1 MSSLFSF
8 FSKNKV
14 LSSPLTWDMHDHLL
28 FGLDDGSESLTKSVE
43 MAKKYV
49 DLGYTHITCTP
60 HIISNFYPN
69 TSPLI
74 AEKAELL
81 QAELNKLSIP
91 LTLDFAAEYFIDDS
105 FVKKL
110 KDKEPL
116 LSFAGNHV
124 LVETGF
130 LNMPR
135 NLHDIFFEMF
145 ANGYTPVFA
154 HPDRYVYFHTNFDLA
169 EQVFQTGAKFQLNL
183 LSFIGY
189 YSAISKKF
197 VEWLLEKQFYHF
209 LGTDAH
215 NMKHLELIPQIW
227 QSKAFS
233 KIHWDRVENIKKP
246 LI

>member
-1 MSSLFSF
+1 
-8 FSKNKV
+8 
-14 LSSPLTWDMHDHLL
+14 
-28 FGLDDGSESLTKSVE
+28 
-43 MAKKYV
+43 
-49 DLGYTHITCTP
+49 
-60 HIISNFYPN
+60 
-69 TSPLI
+69 
-74 AEKAELL
+74 
-81 QAELNKLSIP
+81 
-91 LTLDFAAEYFIDDS
+91 
-105 FVKKL
+105 
-110 KDKEPL
+110 
-116 LSFAGNHV
+116 
-124 LVETGF
+124 
-130 LNMPR
+130 MPR